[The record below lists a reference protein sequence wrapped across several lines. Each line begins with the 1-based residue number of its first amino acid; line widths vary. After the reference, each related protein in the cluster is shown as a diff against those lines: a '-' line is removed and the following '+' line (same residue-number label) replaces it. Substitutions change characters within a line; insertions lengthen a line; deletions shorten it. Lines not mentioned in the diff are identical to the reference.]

1 MKLDILAIAIHPDD
15 IELGCGA
22 TIAKHTSLGYQ
33 VGILD
38 LSSGEL
44 GTRGTP
50 EIRLAE
56 AKAAAKIL
64 GVAIREQLQFADCFF
79 ENNKAHQLEIIKILR
94 KYKPD
99 LVLANATVDR
109 HPDHGRAAKLTADAC
124 FYSGL
129 QMIETQVDGVVQE
142 AWRPKNVFHYIQSY
156 NTKPDFVVDVT
167 GFDTIKMEAIQA
179 YKSQFYDPTSDAPAT
194 FISTPEFLEMVKS
207 RMIDF
212 GQQIGKTHAEGFTSS
227 RHIAVFEFK
236 DLI

>member
-15 IELGCGA
+15 IELGCGG
-22 TIAKHTSLGYQ
+22 TIAKHTALGYK

-50 EIRLAE
+50 EIRLLE
-56 AKAAAKIL
+56 AKTAAEIL
-64 GVAIREQLQFADCFF
+64 GVAVREQLQFEDCFF
-79 ENNKAHQLEIIKILR
+79 ENNKAHQLEIIKIIR
-94 KYKPD
+94 KYKPSI
-99 LVLANATVDR
+99 VLANAVTDR

-129 QMIETQVDGVVQE
+129 QMIETKVDGVVQE

-167 GFDTIKMEAIQA
+167 GFDKIKMEAIQA
-179 YKSQFYDPTSDAPAT
+179 YKSQFYDPASEAPAT
-194 FISTPEFLEMVKS
+194 FISTPEFLDMVRA

-212 GQQIGKTHAEGFTSS
+212 GQHIGKTHAEGFTTSKYL
-227 RHIAVFEFK
+227 AVAE
-236 DLI
+236 LNHLV